1 MKRTDLEKL
10 KAKQLGNRLA
20 RERAQHRTGGSDGR
34 DGRAATPTSE
44 LVGRMLRKIL
54 EPGKE

>member
-20 RERAQHRTGGSDGR
+20 REHAQHRTGSADGKDGR
-34 DGRAATPTSE
+34 PATATSE

-54 EPGKE
+54 EQKP